1 MMPEKIQSVLKLNPM
16 FYIVQGYRESFI
28 YFVPFWHHWEMT
40 LYFWGFAGI
49 VFILGGLI
57 FLRLRPHFADV
68 L

>member
-1 MMPEKIQSVLKLNPM
+1 MPPKVQFLLKLNPM

-28 YFVPFWHHWEMT
+28 YFVPFWHHWQMT
-40 LYFWGFAGI
+40 LYFWGLTGI
-49 VFILGGLI
+49 VFVLGATV